1 MNMQKLTNLEK
12 EIYQQPVLK
21 VISIQ
26 NSRSILNTSD
36 PTETNGV
43 WDDIE

>member
-1 MNMQKLTNLEK
+1 MNMQNLTTPQK

-21 VISIQ
+21 VIAVQ
-26 NSRSILNTSD
+26 ASRSILKTSD